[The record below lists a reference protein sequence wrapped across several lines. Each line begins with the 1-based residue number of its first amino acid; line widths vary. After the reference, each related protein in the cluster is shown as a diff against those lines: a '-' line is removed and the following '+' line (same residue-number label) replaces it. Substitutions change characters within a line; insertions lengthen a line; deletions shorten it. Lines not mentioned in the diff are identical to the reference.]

1 MKNIVKIIKGLTKG
15 GIMDIVEKYN
25 VEQHRAV
32 GAAYNIGKSKNGSIV
47 FNTDGAKILGYVEI
61 PGRPQKTRFTVF
73 NNPDGINV
81 FVQKNNKITKTG
93 EIYNLTYKE
102 IMTAREKVMKI
113 VTNPKFKETETY
125 KKFLLLKAIGEGDNF
140 LKLIAV
146 LVELGWLSFRK
157 ITTPGY
163 QKFLEEAKE
172 VVPLILD
179 KEEEIKAEVAVT
191 EEAAEIKVEAKEK
204 AKEAEEEVEEILSAA
219 AKLGNAMSAA
229 HYIRRKLLL
238 EGHYHAQMKIALDLY
253 YKFIKASASV
263 KVSTTT
269 KTPAANKVLQSTTTT
284 NTASNSQTSTTKT
297 VSSTS
302 QTSVRIIAPNSE
314 EYTKLVALHSQ
325 YVKIDKNRM
334 IAVDG
339 KHIYY
344 LNKINNIAC
353 SLSDN
358 IPILPDKYEVYSKL
372 QRKAM
377 LAYGYPEEVCQD
389 GNNEWFKFRSLPKYD
404 KIRDKIEEVYNT
416 LLEKHTSAIIK
427 EIRNKGRDIFRKNKN
442 RLVFV
447 ADISK
452 PEVLDQIPI
461 YKWKVVND

>member
-1 MKNIVKIIKGLTKG
+1 MKTVVKIIKGLTKG

-81 FVQKNNKITKTG
+81 FVQKDNKITKTG
-93 EIYNLTYKE
+93 EIYNLSYKE
-102 IMTAREKVMKI
+102 IITARAKVMKI
-113 VTNPKFKETETY
+113 VTNPRFKETETY
-125 KKFLLLKAIGEGDNF
+125 KKFLLLKSIGEGDNF
-140 LKLIAV
+140 LKLTAV
-146 LVELGWLSFRK
+146 LVELGWLSPRK
-157 ITTPGY
+157 ATSGY
-163 QKFLEEAKE
+163 KKFLEEAKE

-179 KEEEIKAEVAVT
+179 KEEEDIKAEVAVT
-191 EEAAEIKVEAKEK
+191 EEAVEAKEETV
-204 AKEAEEEVEEILSAA
+204 EAEEEIEEILSAA

-263 KVSTTT
+263 KVSTAT

-284 NTASNSQTSTTKT
+284 KTASNSQTSTAKT
-297 VSSTS
+297 QAIRTIATDS
-302 QTSVRIIAPNSE
+302 Q
-314 EYTKLVALHSQ
+314 EYTKVVDLHSK

-334 IAVDG
+334 IILEG
-339 KHIYY
+339 KHLYY
-344 LNKINNIAC
+344 LNKINNVAL

-372 QRKAM
+372 QRQAM
-377 LAYGYPEEVCQD
+377 LANGYPEEVCHD
-389 GNNEWFKFRSLPKYD
+389 GKKEWFKFRSLPIYN
-404 KIRDKIEEVYNT
+404 KIGNKIEKFYNG
-416 LLEKHTSAIIK
+416 LLERHTSAIIK
-427 EIRNKGRDIFRKNKN
+427 TIKNKGREIFRGNKA
-442 RLVFV
+442 RIVFV

-452 PEVLDQIPI
+452 PEILDQIPI

>member
-81 FVQKNNKITKTG
+81 FVQKDNKITKTG

-204 AKEAEEEVEEILSAA
+204 AKEAEEELEEILSAA

-229 HYIRRKLLL
+229 HYIRKKLLL

-263 KVSTTT
+263 KVSTATKTQTT
-269 KTPAANKVLQSTTTT
+269 KKVQSS
-284 NTASNSQTSTTKT
+284 TATENSIVKTSTTKT

-302 QTSVRIIAPNSE
+302 QTSVRTIAPNSE
-314 EYTKLVALHSQ
+314 EYVKLVDFHSQ

-334 IAVDG
+334 IILDG
-339 KHIYY
+339 KHLYY
-344 LNKINNIAC
+344 LNKMNNIAC

-358 IPILPDKYEVYSKL
+358 IPILPDKYDVHSKL

-452 PEVLDQIPI
+452 PEILKQIPI

>member
-1 MKNIVKIIKGLTKG
+1 MENVVKIIKGLSKG
-15 GIMDIVEKYN
+15 GLMDIVEKYD
-25 VEQHRAV
+25 VKQHRAV

-61 PGRPQKTRFTVF
+61 PGRPQKTRFIVF
-73 NNPDGINV
+73 SNSDGVNV
-81 FVQKNNKITKTG
+81 FVKKSNKITKTG
-93 EIYNLTYKE
+93 ETYDLTYKE

-157 ITTPGY
+157 ITIPGY
-163 QKFLEEAKE
+163 EKYLEEAKE

-191 EEAAEIKVEAKEK
+191 EEATKESSADKEIQ
-204 AKEAEEEVEEILSAA
+204 EILSAA

-229 HYIRRKLLL
+229 HYIRRKLML

-263 KVSTTT
+263 KVTTGTKTSTT
-269 KTPAANKVLQSTTTT
+269 KKVQSS
-284 NTASNSQTSTTKT
+284 TATENSIVKTSTTKT
-297 VSSTS
+297 ISSTS
-302 QTSVRIIAPNSE
+302 QTSVRTIAPNSE
-314 EYTKLVALHSQ
+314 EYAKLVDLHSQ

-334 IAVDG
+334 IILDG
-339 KHIYY
+339 KHLYY
-344 LNKINNIAC
+344 LSKIDNVAL

-358 IPILPDKYEVYSKL
+358 IPILPDKYDVHSKL

-377 LAYGYPEEVCQD
+377 LANGYPEEACHD
-389 GNNEWFKFRSLPKYD
+389 GKKEWFKFRSLPNFN
-404 KIRDKIEEVYNT
+404 KIRAKIEEVYNT

-427 EIRNKGRDIFRKNKN
+427 TIKNKGRNIFRGNKA
-442 RLVFV
+442 RLVFI

-452 PEVLDQIPI
+452 PEILEQIPI

>member
-1 MKNIVKIIKGLTKG
+1 METIVKIIKGLTKG

-81 FVQKNNKITKTG
+81 FVQKDNKITKTG

-263 KVSTTT
+263 KVSTATKTQTT
-269 KTPAANKVLQSTTTT
+269 KKVQSS
-284 NTASNSQTSTTKT
+284 TATENSIVKTSTTKT

-302 QTSVRIIAPNSE
+302 QTSVRTIAPNSE
-314 EYTKLVALHSQ
+314 EYVKLVDFHSQ

-334 IAVDG
+334 IILDG
-339 KHIYY
+339 KHLYY
-344 LNKINNIAC
+344 LNKMNNIAC

-358 IPILPDKYEVYSKL
+358 IPILPDKYDVHSKL

-404 KIRDKIEEVYNT
+404 KIRDKIEEAYNT

-452 PEVLDQIPI
+452 PEILKQIPI

>member
-1 MKNIVKIIKGLTKG
+1 MNNIVKIIKGLTKG
-15 GIMDIVEKYN
+15 GLLDIVEKYDI
-25 VEQHRAV
+25 EKKRSI
-32 GAAYNIGKSKNGSIV
+32 GAAYNIGKSRNGSVV
-47 FNTDGAKILGYVEI
+47 FNTDAEKILGYVEI
-61 PGRPQKTRFTVF
+61 PGRPQKARFIAFDNHNGV
-73 NNPDGINV
+73 NV
-81 FVQKNNKITKTG
+81 FIKKQNKITKTG
-93 EIYNLTYKE
+93 GVYDLTYKE

-125 KKFLLLKAIGEGDNF
+125 KKFLLLKGDNF
-140 LKLIAV
+140 LKLTAV
-146 LVELGWLSFRK
+146 LVELGWLSPRK
-157 ITTPGY
+157 ATSGY
-163 QKFLEEAKE
+163 QKFLEKAKE

-179 KEEEIKAEVAVT
+179 KEEEDIKAEVAVT
-191 EEAAEIKVEAKEK
+191 EEVVETKEETV
-204 AKEAEEEVEEILSAA
+204 EAEEEIEEILSAA

-263 KVSTTT
+263 KVSTT
-269 KTPAANKVLQSTTTT
+269 KTTTT
-284 NTASNSQTSTTKT
+284 KTTTAKKSIVKVATAKTVSNTQTSTVAKT
-297 VSSTS
+297 QAIRT
-302 QTSVRIIAPNSE
+302 IAPNSE
-314 EYTKLVALHSQ
+314 EYAKLIDLHSQ

-334 IAVDG
+334 IILEG
-339 KHIYY
+339 KHLYY
-344 LNKINNIAC
+344 LSKIDNVAL

-358 IPILPDKYEVYSKL
+358 IPILPGKDKVNLKC
-372 QRKAM
+372 QKQAM
-377 LAYGYPEEVCQD
+377 LANGYPEEVCYD
-389 GNNEWFKFRSLPKYD
+389 GNEEWFKFRSLPNFD

-452 PEVLDQIPI
+452 PEILEQIPI

>member
-1 MKNIVKIIKGLTKG
+1 MENVVKIIKGLSKG
-15 GIMDIVEKYN
+15 GILDIVEKYD
-25 VEQHRAV
+25 VKQHRAV

-61 PGRPQKTRFTVF
+61 PGRPQKTRFIVF
-73 NNPDGINV
+73 SNYNEVNV
-81 FVQKNNKITKTG
+81 FVKKSNKITKTG
-93 EIYNLTYKE
+93 ETYDLTYKE

-140 LKLIAV
+140 LKLTAV
-146 LVELGWLSFRK
+146 LVELGWLSVRK
-157 ITTPGY
+157 AAKGY
-163 QKFLEEAKE
+163 EKFLEEAKKI
-172 VVPLILD
+172 VPLILD
-179 KEEEIKAEVAVT
+179 KEEENIKAEVAVT
-191 EEAAEIKVEAKEK
+191 EEAAEIKVETKEEVV
-204 AKEAEEEVEEILSAA
+204 EAEEELEEILSAA

-253 YKFIKASASV
+253 YKFIKTSASV
-263 KVSTTT
+263 KVSTAT

-284 NTASNSQTSTTKT
+284 KTASNSQTSTTKT
-297 VSSTS
+297 ISSTS
-302 QTSVRIIAPNSE
+302 QTSVRTIAPNSE
-314 EYTKLVALHSQ
+314 EYAKLVDLHSQ

-334 IAVDG
+334 IILDG
-339 KHIYY
+339 KHLYY
-344 LNKINNIAC
+344 LSKIDNVAL

-358 IPILPDKYEVYSKL
+358 IPILPGKDKVNLKC
-372 QRKAM
+372 QKQAM
-377 LAYGYPEEVCQD
+377 LANGYPEEVCYD
-389 GNNEWFKFRSLPKYD
+389 GNDEWFKFRSLPNFD
-404 KIRDKIEEVYNT
+404 KIRDKIEEVYNG

-427 EIRNKGRDIFRKNKN
+427 TIKNKGRNIFRGNKA
-442 RLVFV
+442 RLVFI

-452 PEVLDQIPI
+452 PEILDQIPI

>member
-1 MKNIVKIIKGLTKG
+1 MKTVVKIIKGLTKG

-81 FVQKNNKITKTG
+81 FVQKDNKITKTG
-93 EIYNLTYKE
+93 EIYNLSYKE
-102 IMTAREKVMKI
+102 IITARAKVMKI

-125 KKFLLLKAIGEGDNF
+125 KKFLLLKSIGEGDNF
-140 LKLIAV
+140 LKLTAV
-146 LVELGWLSFRK
+146 LVKLGWLSPRK
-157 ITTPGY
+157 ATSGY
-163 QKFLEEAKE
+163 QKYLEEAKE

-179 KEEEIKAEVAVT
+179 KEEEDIKAEVAVT
-191 EEAAEIKVEAKEK
+191 EEVVETKEEIE
-204 AKEAEEEVEEILSAA
+204 EAEEEIEEILSTA

-284 NTASNSQTSTTKT
+284 NTVSNSQTSTTKT
-297 VSSTS
+297 QAIRT
-302 QTSVRIIAPNSE
+302 IAPDSE
-314 EYTKLVALHSQ
+314 EYAKLIDLHSQ

-334 IAVDG
+334 IILDG
-339 KHIYY
+339 KHLYY
-344 LNKINNIAC
+344 LSKIDNVAL

-358 IPILPDKYEVYSKL
+358 IPILPGKDKVNLKC
-372 QRKAM
+372 QKQAM
-377 LAYGYPEEVCQD
+377 LANGYPEEVCYD
-389 GNNEWFKFRSLPKYD
+389 GNEEWFKFRSLPNFD
-404 KIRDKIEEVYNT
+404 KIRDKIEEVYNI

-452 PEVLDQIPI
+452 PEVLEQIPI

>member
-1 MKNIVKIIKGLTKG
+1 MNKIVKIIKGLTKG

-47 FNTDGAKILGYVEI
+47 FNSDAEKILGYVEI
-61 PGRPQKTRFTVF
+61 PGRPQKARFIAFF
-73 NNPDGINV
+73 NPNGVNV
-81 FVQKNNKITKTG
+81 FVKKLNKITKTG
-93 EIYNLTYKE
+93 ETYELTYKE
-102 IMTAREKVMKI
+102 IITAREKVMKI

-125 KKFLLLKAIGEGDNF
+125 KKFLLLKSIGEEDNF

-146 LVELGWLSFRK
+146 LVELGWLSVRK
-157 ITTPGY
+157 IATPGY
-163 QKFLEEAKE
+163 KKYLEEAKKI
-172 VVPLILD
+172 VPLILD
-179 KEEEIKAEVAVT
+179 KEEEDIKAEVAVT
-191 EEAAEIKVEAKEK
+191 EEAAEIKVETKEE
-204 AKEAEEEVEEILSAA
+204 AVEAEEELEEILSAA

-229 HYIRRKLLL
+229 HYIRKKLLL

-314 EYTKLVALHSQ
+314 EYAKLVDLHSQ

-334 IAVDG
+334 IILDG
-339 KHIYY
+339 KHLYY
-344 LNKINNIAC
+344 LNKMNNTAC

-358 IPILPDKYEVYSKL
+358 IPILPDKYNVHSKL

-416 LLEKHTSAIIK
+416 LLEKHTSAIINTIK
-427 EIRNKGRDIFRKNKN
+427 NKGRDIFR
-442 RLVFV
+442 
-447 ADISK
+447 
-452 PEVLDQIPI
+452 
-461 YKWKVVND
+461 

>member
-1 MKNIVKIIKGLTKG
+1 MKKVIEIIKGLTKG
-15 GIMDIVEKYN
+15 GILDIVEKYD
-25 VEQHRAV
+25 VKQHRAV

-81 FVQKNNKITKTG
+81 FVQKDNKITKTG
-93 EIYNLTYKE
+93 EIYNLTYQE
-102 IMTAREKVMKI
+102 IITAREKVMKI

-125 KKFLLLKAIGEGDNF
+125 KKFLLLKSIGEGDNF

-157 ITTPGY
+157 ITTSGY
-163 QKFLEEAKE
+163 QKYLEEAKE

-179 KEEEIKAEVAVT
+179 KEEEDIKAEVAVT
-191 EEAAEIKVEAKEK
+191 EEAAEIKVETKEETV
-204 AKEAEEEVEEILSAA
+204 EAEEELEEILSAA

-253 YKFIKASASV
+253 YKFIKESV
-263 KVSTTT
+263 KVTTGTKTSTT
-269 KTPAANKVLQSTTTT
+269 KKVQSSIATE
-284 NTASNSQTSTTKT
+284 NSIVKTSTTKT
-297 VSSTS
+297 ISSTS

-314 EYTKLVALHSQ
+314 EYAKLVDLHSQ

-334 IAVDG
+334 IILDG
-339 KHIYY
+339 KHLYY
-344 LNKINNIAC
+344 LNKMNNTAC

-358 IPILPDKYEVYSKL
+358 IPILPGKYDVHSKL

-377 LAYGYPEEVCQD
+377 LANGYPEEACHD
-389 GNNEWFKFRSLPKYD
+389 GKKEWFKFRSLPNFN
-404 KIRDKIEEVYNT
+404 KIRDKIEEVYNG

-427 EIRNKGRDIFRKNKN
+427 TIKNKGRNIFRGNKA
-442 RLVFV
+442 RLVFI

-452 PEVLDQIPI
+452 PEILKQIPI

>member
-1 MKNIVKIIKGLTKG
+1 MNKIVKIIKGLTKG
-15 GIMDIVEKYN
+15 GILDIVEKYD
-25 VEQHRAV
+25 VKQHRAV
-32 GAAYNIGKSKNGSIV
+32 GAAYNIGKSRNGSIV

-93 EIYNLTYKE
+93 EIYNLSYKE
-102 IMTAREKVMKI
+102 IITAREKVMKI

-140 LKLIAV
+140 LKLTAV

-157 ITTPGY
+157 IAVPGY

-179 KEEEIKAEVAVT
+179 KEEEDIKAEVAVT
-191 EEAAEIKVEAKEK
+191 EEVEAKEEAVE
-204 AKEAEEEVEEILSAA
+204 AKEEAVEAEEEIQEILSSA

-284 NTASNSQTSTTKT
+284 KTASNSQTSTTKT
-297 VSSTS
+297 
-302 QTSVRIIAPNSE
+302 QTIRTIAPDSE
-314 EYTKLVALHSQ
+314 EYAKLIDLHSKH
-325 YVKIDKNRM
+325 VKIDKNRM
-334 IAVDG
+334 IILEG
-339 KHIYY
+339 KHLYY
-344 LNKINNIAC
+344 LNKINRIAC

-372 QRKAM
+372 QRQAM
-377 LAYGYPEEVCQD
+377 LANGYPEEVCHD
-389 GNNEWFKFRSLPKYD
+389 GKEEWFKFMSLPNFN
-404 KIRDKIEEVYNT
+404 KIRNKMEEVYNT

-427 EIRNKGRDIFRKNKN
+427 TIKNKGREIFRGNKA
-442 RLVFV
+442 RIVFV

-452 PEVLDQIPI
+452 PEILKQIPI
-461 YKWKVVND
+461 HKWKVVND

>member
-1 MKNIVKIIKGLTKG
+1 MNKIVKIIKGLTKG

-73 NNPDGINV
+73 NNTDGINV
-81 FVQKNNKITKTG
+81 FVQKDNKITKTG
-93 EIYNLTYKE
+93 EIYNLSYKE
-102 IMTAREKVMKI
+102 IITAREKVMKI

-125 KKFLLLKAIGEGDNF
+125 KKFLLLKSIGEGDNF
-140 LKLIAV
+140 LKLTAV
-146 LVELGWLSFRK
+146 LLELGWLSVRK
-157 ITTPGY
+157 ITTSGY
-163 QKFLEEAKE
+163 QKYIEEAKE

-179 KEEEIKAEVAVT
+179 KEEEDIKAEVAVT
-191 EEAAEIKVEAKEK
+191 EEEIKVETKE
-204 AKEAEEEVEEILSAA
+204 EAVEADEELEEILSAA

-263 KVSTTT
+263 KVSTAT

-284 NTASNSQTSTTKT
+284 KTASNSQTSTTKT
-297 VSSTS
+297 QAIRTIATDS
-302 QTSVRIIAPNSE
+302 Q
-314 EYTKLVALHSQ
+314 EYTKVVDLHSK

-334 IAVDG
+334 IILEG
-339 KHIYY
+339 KHLYY
-344 LNKINNIAC
+344 LNKINRIAC

-372 QRKAM
+372 QRQAM
-377 LAYGYPEEVCQD
+377 LANGYPEEVCHD
-389 GNNEWFKFRSLPKYD
+389 GNKEWFKFRSLPIYN
-404 KIRDKIEEVYNT
+404 KIGNKIEKFYNG

-427 EIRNKGRDIFRKNKN
+427 TIKNKGREIFRGNKA
-442 RLVFV
+442 RIVFV
-447 ADISK
+447 SDISK
-452 PEVLDQIPI
+452 PEILKQIPI
-461 YKWKVVND
+461 HKWKVVND

>member
-1 MKNIVKIIKGLTKG
+1 MNKIIKIIKGLTKG

-81 FVQKNNKITKTG
+81 FVQKDNKITKTG

-204 AKEAEEEVEEILSAA
+204 AKEAEEELEEILSAA

-229 HYIRRKLLL
+229 HYIRKKLLL

-263 KVSTTT
+263 KVSTATKTQTT
-269 KTPAANKVLQSTTTT
+269 KKVQASTATE
-284 NTASNSQTSTTKT
+284 NSIVKTSTTKT

-302 QTSVRIIAPNSE
+302 QTSVRTIAPNSE
-314 EYTKLVALHSQ
+314 EYVKLVDFHSQ

-334 IAVDG
+334 IILDG
-339 KHIYY
+339 KHLYY
-344 LNKINNIAC
+344 LNKMNNIAC

-358 IPILPDKYEVYSKL
+358 IPILPDKYDVHSKL

-452 PEVLDQIPI
+452 PEILKQIPI

>member
-1 MKNIVKIIKGLTKG
+1 MKNIIKIIKGLTKG
-15 GIMDIVEKYN
+15 GILDIVEKYD
-25 VEQHRAV
+25 VKQHRAV

-93 EIYNLTYKE
+93 EIYNLSYKE
-102 IMTAREKVMKI
+102 IITAREKVMKI

-146 LVELGWLSFRK
+146 LVELGWLSVRK
-157 ITTPGY
+157 ITTSGY
-163 QKFLEEAKE
+163 QKYIEEAKE

-179 KEEEIKAEVAVT
+179 KEEEDIKAEVAVT
-191 EEAAEIKVEAKEK
+191 EEVEAKEE
-204 AKEAEEEVEEILSAA
+204 AVEAEEELEEILSAA

-284 NTASNSQTSTTKT
+284 KTASNSQTSTTKT
-297 VSSTS
+297 
-302 QTSVRIIAPNSE
+302 QTIRTIAPDSE
-314 EYTKLVALHSQ
+314 EYAKLIDLHSKH
-325 YVKIDKNRM
+325 VKIDKNRM
-334 IAVDG
+334 IILEG
-339 KHIYY
+339 KHLYY
-344 LNKINNIAC
+344 LNKINRIAC

-372 QRKAM
+372 QRQAM
-377 LAYGYPEEVCQD
+377 LANGYPEEVCHD
-389 GNNEWFKFRSLPKYD
+389 GKEEWFKFMSLPNFN
-404 KIRDKIEEVYNT
+404 KIRNKMEEVYNT

-427 EIRNKGRDIFRKNKN
+427 TIKNKGREIFRGNKA
-442 RLVFV
+442 RIVFV

-452 PEVLDQIPI
+452 PEILEQIPI
-461 YKWKVVND
+461 HKWKVVND

>member
-1 MKNIVKIIKGLTKG
+1 MNNIVKIIKGLSKG
-15 GIMDIVEKYN
+15 GILDIVEKYD
-25 VEQHRAV
+25 VKQHRAV

-61 PGRPQKTRFTVF
+61 PGRPQKTRFIVF
-73 NNPDGINV
+73 DNPNGVNV
-81 FVQKNNKITKTG
+81 FIKKKNKITKTG
-93 EIYNLTYKE
+93 DVYDLTYKE

-113 VTNPKFKETETY
+113 ITNPKFKETETY

-157 ITTPGY
+157 ITIPGY
-163 QKFLEEAKE
+163 EKYLGEAKE

-191 EEAAEIKVEAKEK
+191 EEATKESS
-204 AKEAEEEVEEILSAA
+204 ADKEMQEILSSA

-263 KVSTTT
+263 KVTTGTKTSTT
-269 KTPAANKVLQSTTTT
+269 KKVQSS
-284 NTASNSQTSTTKT
+284 TATENSIVKTSTTKT
-297 VSSTS
+297 ISSTS
-302 QTSVRIIAPNSE
+302 KTSVRTIAPNSE
-314 EYTKLVALHSQ
+314 EYAKLVDLHSQ

-334 IAVDG
+334 IILDG
-339 KHIYY
+339 KHLYY
-344 LNKINNIAC
+344 LSKIDNVAL

-358 IPILPDKYEVYSKL
+358 IPILPDKYDVHSKL

-377 LAYGYPEEVCQD
+377 LANGYPEEACHD
-389 GNNEWFKFRSLPKYD
+389 GKKEWFKFRSLPNFN
-404 KIRDKIEEVYNT
+404 KIRAKIEEVYNT

-427 EIRNKGRDIFRKNKN
+427 TIKNKGRNIFRGNKA
-442 RLVFV
+442 RLVFI

-452 PEVLDQIPI
+452 PEILEQIPI

>member
-1 MKNIVKIIKGLTKG
+1 METIVKIIKGLTKG

-81 FVQKNNKITKTG
+81 FVQKDNKITKTG
-93 EIYNLTYKE
+93 EIYELTYKE
-102 IMTAREKVMKI
+102 IITAREKVMKI

-191 EEAAEIKVEAKEK
+191 EEATKESSADKEIQ
-204 AKEAEEEVEEILSAA
+204 EILSSA

-263 KVSTTT
+263 KVSTAT

-302 QTSVRIIAPNSE
+302 QTSVRVIAPNSE
-314 EYTKLVALHSQ
+314 EYAKLVDLHSQ

-334 IAVDG
+334 IILDG
-339 KHIYY
+339 KHLYY
-344 LNKINNIAC
+344 LNKMNNTAC

-358 IPILPDKYEVYSKL
+358 IPILPDKYDVHSKL

-377 LAYGYPEEVCQD
+377 LAYGYPEEVCHD
-389 GNNEWFKFRSLPKYD
+389 GNKEWFKFRSLPIYN
-404 KIRDKIEEVYNT
+404 KIGNKIEKFYNG
-416 LLEKHTSAIIK
+416 LLERHTSAIIK
-427 EIRNKGRDIFRKNKN
+427 TIKNKGREIFRGNKA
-442 RLVFV
+442 RIVFV

-452 PEVLDQIPI
+452 PEILNQIPI

>member
-1 MKNIVKIIKGLTKG
+1 METIVKIIKGLTKG

-81 FVQKNNKITKTG
+81 FVQKDNKITKTG
-93 EIYNLTYKE
+93 EIYNLSYKE
-102 IMTAREKVMKI
+102 IITAREKVMKI

-204 AKEAEEEVEEILSAA
+204 AKEAEEELEEILSAA
-219 AKLGNAMSAA
+219 AKFDNAMSAA
-229 HYIRRKLLL
+229 HYIRKKLLL

-263 KVSTTT
+263 KVSTATKTQTT
-269 KTPAANKVLQSTTTT
+269 KKVQSS
-284 NTASNSQTSTTKT
+284 TATENSIVKTSTTKT

-302 QTSVRIIAPNSE
+302 QTSVRTIAPNSE
-314 EYTKLVALHSQ
+314 EYVKLVDFHSQ

-334 IAVDG
+334 IILDG
-339 KHIYY
+339 KHLYY
-344 LNKINNIAC
+344 LNKMNNIAC

-358 IPILPDKYEVYSKL
+358 IPILPDKYDVHSKL

-452 PEVLDQIPI
+452 PEILKQIPI

>member
-1 MKNIVKIIKGLTKG
+1 MNKIIKIIKGLTKG

-81 FVQKNNKITKTG
+81 FVQKDNKITKTG
-93 EIYNLTYKE
+93 EIYNLSYKE
-102 IMTAREKVMKI
+102 IITAREKVMKI

-125 KKFLLLKAIGEGDNF
+125 KKFLLLKSIGQGDNF
-140 LKLIAV
+140 LKLTAV

-157 ITTPGY
+157 VTVPGY
-163 QKFLEEAKE
+163 QKYLEEAKKI
-172 VVPLILD
+172 VPLILD
-179 KEEEIKAEVAVT
+179 KEEEDIKAEVAVT
-191 EEAAEIKVEAKEK
+191 EEAAEIKVETKE
-204 AKEAEEEVEEILSAA
+204 EAVEVDEEINEILSSA
-219 AKLGNAMSAA
+219 AKFDNAMSAA
-229 HYIRRKLLL
+229 HYIRKKLLL

-263 KVSTTT
+263 KVSTAI

-284 NTASNSQTSTTKT
+284 KTASNSQTSTAKT
-297 VSSTS
+297 QAIRTIATDS
-302 QTSVRIIAPNSE
+302 Q
-314 EYTKLVALHSQ
+314 EYTKVVDLHSK

-334 IAVDG
+334 IILEG
-339 KHIYY
+339 KHLYY
-344 LNKINNIAC
+344 LNKINNVAL

-372 QRKAM
+372 QRQAM
-377 LAYGYPEEVCQD
+377 LANGYPEKVCHD
-389 GNNEWFKFRSLPKYD
+389 GKKEWFKFRSLPIYN
-404 KIRDKIEEVYNT
+404 KIGNKIEKFYNG
-416 LLEKHTSAIIK
+416 LLERHTSAIIK
-427 EIRNKGRDIFRKNKN
+427 TIKNKGRDIFRKNKN

-452 PEVLDQIPI
+452 PEVLEQIPI

>member
-1 MKNIVKIIKGLTKG
+1 MNKIVKIIKGLTKG
-15 GIMDIVEKYN
+15 GILDIVEKYD
-25 VEQHRAV
+25 VKQHRAV
-32 GAAYNIGKSKNGSIV
+32 GAAYNIGKSKNGSVV
-47 FNTDGAKILGYVEI
+47 FNTDGQKILGYVEI
-61 PGRPQKTRFTVF
+61 PGRPQKARFIAF
-73 NNPDGINV
+73 DNPNGVNV
-81 FVQKNNKITKTG
+81 FIKKENKRTKENTVY
-93 EIYNLTYKE
+93 ELTYKE
-102 IMTAREKVMKI
+102 IIIAREKVMKI

-140 LKLIAV
+140 LKLTAV

-157 ITTPGY
+157 IAVPGY
-163 QKFLEEAKE
+163 QKYLEEAKE

-179 KEEEIKAEVAVT
+179 KEEEDIKAEVAVT
-191 EEAAEIKVEAKEK
+191 EEAEAKEE
-204 AKEAEEEVEEILSAA
+204 AVEAEEEIQEILSSA

-284 NTASNSQTSTTKT
+284 KTASNSQTSTTKT
-297 VSSTS
+297 
-302 QTSVRIIAPNSE
+302 QTIRTIATDSE
-314 EYTKLVALHSQ
+314 EYAKLIDLHSKH
-325 YVKIDKNRM
+325 VKIDKNRM
-334 IAVDG
+334 IILEG
-339 KHIYY
+339 KHLYY
-344 LNKINNIAC
+344 LNKINNVAL

-372 QRKAM
+372 QRQAM
-377 LAYGYPEEVCQD
+377 LANGYPEEVCHD
-389 GNNEWFKFRSLPKYD
+389 GKEEWFKFMSLPNFN
-404 KIRDKIEEVYNT
+404 KIRNKMEEVYNT

-427 EIRNKGRDIFRKNKN
+427 TIKNKGREIFRGNKA
-442 RLVFV
+442 RIVFV

-452 PEVLDQIPI
+452 PEILEQIPI

>member
-1 MKNIVKIIKGLTKG
+1 
-15 GIMDIVEKYN
+15 MDIVEKYN

-47 FNTDGAKILGYVEI
+47 FNSDAEKILGYVEI
-61 PGRPQKTRFTVF
+61 PGRPQKARFIAFF
-73 NNPDGINV
+73 NPNGVNV
-81 FVQKNNKITKTG
+81 FVKKLNKITKTG
-93 EIYNLTYKE
+93 ETYELTYKE
-102 IMTAREKVMKI
+102 IITAREKVMKI

-125 KKFLLLKAIGEGDNF
+125 KKFLLLKSIGEEDNF

-191 EEAAEIKVEAKEK
+191 EEATKESSADKEIQ
-204 AKEAEEEVEEILSAA
+204 EILSSA
-219 AKLGNAMSAA
+219 AKRGNAMSAA

-263 KVSTTT
+263 KVSTAT
-269 KTPAANKVLQSTTTT
+269 KTPATNKVLQSTTTT
-284 NTASNSQTSTTKT
+284 KTASNSQTSTTKT
-297 VSSTS
+297 QAIRT
-302 QTSVRIIAPNSE
+302 IAPNSE
-314 EYTKLVALHSQ
+314 EYAKLITLHSKH
-325 YVKIDKNRM
+325 VKIDKNRM
-334 IAVDG
+334 IILEG
-339 KHIYY
+339 KHLYY
-344 LNKINNIAC
+344 LNKINNVAL

-372 QRKAM
+372 QRQAM
-377 LAYGYPEEVCQD
+377 LANGYPEEVCHD
-389 GNNEWFKFRSLPKYD
+389 GKKEWFKFRSLPIYNR
-404 KIRDKIEEVYNT
+404 IGNKIEKFYNG
-416 LLEKHTSAIIK
+416 LLERHTSAIIK
-427 EIRNKGRDIFRKNKN
+427 TIKNKGRDIFRGNKA
-442 RLVFV
+442 RIVFI

-452 PEVLDQIPI
+452 PEILKQIPI
-461 YKWKVVND
+461 HKWKVVND

>member
-1 MKNIVKIIKGLTKG
+1 METIVKIIKGLTKG

-81 FVQKNNKITKTG
+81 FVQKDNKITKTG

-140 LKLIAV
+140 IKLIAV

-284 NTASNSQTSTTKT
+284 KTASNSQTSTTKT
-297 VSSTS
+297 QAIRT
-302 QTSVRIIAPNSE
+302 IAPDSE
-314 EYTKLVALHSQ
+314 EYAKLVDLHSQ

-334 IAVDG
+334 IILDG
-339 KHIYY
+339 KHLYY
-344 LNKINNIAC
+344 LSKIDNVAL

-358 IPILPDKYEVYSKL
+358 IPILPDKYDVHSKL

-377 LAYGYPEEVCQD
+377 LANGYPEEACHD
-389 GNNEWFKFRSLPKYD
+389 GKKEWFKFRSLPKYD

-452 PEVLDQIPI
+452 PKVLDQIPI

>member
-1 MKNIVKIIKGLTKG
+1 METIVKIIKGLTKG

-81 FVQKNNKITKTG
+81 FVKKNNKITKTG
-93 EIYNLTYKE
+93 SVYNLSYNE

-140 LKLIAV
+140 IKLTAV
-146 LVELGWLSFRK
+146 LVELGWLSVRK
-157 ITTPGY
+157 ITTSGY
-163 QKFLEEAKE
+163 KKYIEEAKE

-179 KEEEIKAEVAVT
+179 KEEEDIKAEVAVA
-191 EEAAEIKVEAKEK
+191 EEVVETKEETV
-204 AKEAEEEVEEILSAA
+204 EAEEEIEEILFAA

-263 KVSTTT
+263 KVSTAT
-269 KTPAANKVLQSTTTT
+269 KTPAVNKALQSTTTT
-284 NTASNSQTSTTKT
+284 KTASNSQTSTTKT
-297 VSSTS
+297 QAIRTIATDS
-302 QTSVRIIAPNSE
+302 Q
-314 EYTKLVALHSQ
+314 EYTKVVDLHSQ

-334 IAVDG
+334 IAVEG
-339 KHIYY
+339 KHLYY
-344 LNKINNIAC
+344 LNKINNVAL

-372 QRKAM
+372 QRQAM
-377 LAYGYPEEVCQD
+377 LAYGYPEEVCHD
-389 GNNEWFKFRSLPKYD
+389 GNKEWFKFRSLPIYN
-404 KIRDKIEEVYNT
+404 KIGNKIEKFYNG
-416 LLEKHTSAIIK
+416 LLERHTSAIIK
-427 EIRNKGRDIFRKNKN
+427 TIKNKGREIFRGNKA
-442 RLVFV
+442 RIVFV

-452 PEVLDQIPI
+452 PEILEQIPI

>member
-61 PGRPQKTRFTVF
+61 PGRPQKTRFIAF
-73 NNPDGINV
+73 DNPNGVNV
-81 FVQKNNKITKTG
+81 FIKKSNKITKTG
-93 EIYNLTYKE
+93 ETYELTYKE
-102 IMTAREKVMKI
+102 IITAREKVMKI

-125 KKFLLLKAIGEGDNF
+125 KKFLLLKSIGEEDNF

-179 KEEEIKAEVAVT
+179 KEEEDIKAEVAVA
-191 EEAAEIKVEAKEK
+191 EEVVETKEETV
-204 AKEAEEEVEEILSAA
+204 EAEEEIEEILFAA

-284 NTASNSQTSTTKT
+284 KTASNSQTSTTKT
-297 VSSTS
+297 
-302 QTSVRIIAPNSE
+302 QTIRTIAPDSE
-314 EYTKLVALHSQ
+314 EYAKLIDLHSKH
-325 YVKIDKNRM
+325 VKIDKNRM
-334 IAVDG
+334 IILEG
-339 KHIYY
+339 KHLYY
-344 LNKINNIAC
+344 LNKINRIAC

-372 QRKAM
+372 QRQAM
-377 LAYGYPEEVCQD
+377 LANGYPEEVCHD
-389 GNNEWFKFRSLPKYD
+389 GKKEWFKFRSLPIYN
-404 KIRDKIEEVYNT
+404 KIGNKIEEFYNG
-416 LLEKHTSAIIK
+416 LLERHTSAIIK
-427 EIRNKGRDIFRKNKN
+427 TIKNKGREIFRGNKA
-442 RLVFV
+442 RIVFI

-452 PEVLDQIPI
+452 PEILKQIPI

>member
-1 MKNIVKIIKGLTKG
+1 METIVKIIKGLTKG

-93 EIYNLTYKE
+93 EIYNLSYKE
-102 IMTAREKVMKI
+102 IITAREKVMKI

-204 AKEAEEEVEEILSAA
+204 AKEAEEELEEILSAA

-229 HYIRRKLLL
+229 HYIRKKLLL

-263 KVSTTT
+263 KVSTATKTQTT
-269 KTPAANKVLQSTTTT
+269 KKVQSS
-284 NTASNSQTSTTKT
+284 TATENSIVKTSTTKT

-302 QTSVRIIAPNSE
+302 QTSVRTIAPNSE
-314 EYTKLVALHSQ
+314 EYVKLVDFHSQ

-334 IAVDG
+334 IILDG
-339 KHIYY
+339 KHLYY
-344 LNKINNIAC
+344 LNKMNNIAC

-358 IPILPDKYEVYSKL
+358 IPILPDKYDVHSKL

-427 EIRNKGRDIFRKNKN
+427 EIRNKGRDIFKKNKN

>member
-1 MKNIVKIIKGLTKG
+1 MKTVVKIIKGLTKG

-81 FVQKNNKITKTG
+81 FVQKDNKITKTG
-93 EIYNLTYKE
+93 EIYNLSYKE
-102 IMTAREKVMKI
+102 IITARAKVMKI

-140 LKLIAV
+140 LKLTAV
-146 LVELGWLSFRK
+146 LVKLGWLSPRK
-157 ITTPGY
+157 ATSGY
-163 QKFLEEAKE
+163 QKYLEEAKE

-179 KEEEIKAEVAVT
+179 KEEEDIKAEVAVT
-191 EEAAEIKVEAKEK
+191 EEVVETKEEIE
-204 AKEAEEEVEEILSAA
+204 EAEEEIEEILSIA

-229 HYIRRKLLL
+229 HYIRRKLML

-263 KVSTTT
+263 KVSTAT

-284 NTASNSQTSTTKT
+284 KTASNSQTSTAKT
-297 VSSTS
+297 QAIRTIATDS
-302 QTSVRIIAPNSE
+302 Q
-314 EYTKLVALHSQ
+314 EYTKVVDLHSK

-334 IAVDG
+334 IILEG
-339 KHIYY
+339 KHLYY
-344 LNKINNIAC
+344 LNKINNVAL

-372 QRKAM
+372 QRQAM
-377 LAYGYPEEVCQD
+377 LANGYPEEVCHD
-389 GNNEWFKFRSLPKYD
+389 GKKEWFKFRSLPIYN
-404 KIRDKIEEVYNT
+404 KIGNKIEKFYNG
-416 LLEKHTSAIIK
+416 LLERHTSAIIK
-427 EIRNKGRDIFRKNKN
+427 TIKNKGREIFRGNKA
-442 RLVFV
+442 RIVFV

-452 PEVLDQIPI
+452 PEILKQIPI

>member
-1 MKNIVKIIKGLTKG
+1 MENVVKIIKGLSKG
-15 GIMDIVEKYN
+15 GLMDIVEKYD
-25 VEQHRAV
+25 VKQHRAV

-61 PGRPQKTRFTVF
+61 PGRPQKTRFIVF
-73 NNPDGINV
+73 SNSDGVNV
-81 FVQKNNKITKTG
+81 FVKKSNKITKTG
-93 EIYNLTYKE
+93 ETYDLTYKE

-157 ITTPGY
+157 ITIPGY
-163 QKFLEEAKE
+163 EKYLEEAKE

-191 EEAAEIKVEAKEK
+191 EEATKESSADKEIQ
-204 AKEAEEEVEEILSAA
+204 EILSAA

-229 HYIRRKLLL
+229 HYIRRKLML

-263 KVSTTT
+263 KVTTGTKTSTT
-269 KTPAANKVLQSTTTT
+269 KKVQSS
-284 NTASNSQTSTTKT
+284 TATENSIVKTSTTKT
-297 VSSTS
+297 ISSTS
-302 QTSVRIIAPNSE
+302 QTSVRTIAPNSE
-314 EYTKLVALHSQ
+314 EYAKLVDLHSQ

-334 IAVDG
+334 IILEG
-339 KHIYY
+339 KHLYY
-344 LNKINNIAC
+344 LNKMNNTAC

-358 IPILPDKYEVYSKL
+358 IPILPGKDKVNLKC
-372 QRKAM
+372 QRQAM
-377 LAYGYPEEVCQD
+377 LANGYPEEACHD
-389 GNNEWFKFRSLPKYD
+389 GKKEWFKFRSLPNFN
-404 KIRDKIEEVYNT
+404 KIRDKIEEVYNG

-427 EIRNKGRDIFRKNKN
+427 TIKNKGRNIFRGNKA
-442 RLVFV
+442 RLVFI

-452 PEVLDQIPI
+452 PEILEQIPI

>member
-1 MKNIVKIIKGLTKG
+1 METIVKIIKGLTKG

-81 FVQKNNKITKTG
+81 FVQKDNKITKTG

-172 VVPLILD
+172 VVHLILD

-204 AKEAEEEVEEILSAA
+204 AKEAEEELEEILSAA

-263 KVSTTT
+263 KVSTAT

-314 EYTKLVALHSQ
+314 EYAKLVDLHSQ

-334 IAVDG
+334 IILDG
-339 KHIYY
+339 KHLYY
-344 LNKINNIAC
+344 LNKMNNTAC

-358 IPILPDKYEVYSKL
+358 IPILPDKYDVHSKL

-416 LLEKHTSAIIK
+416 LLENHTSAIINTIK
-427 EIRNKGRDIFRKNKN
+427 NKGRDIFRGNKA
-442 RLVFV
+442 RIVFV

-452 PEVLDQIPI
+452 PEILKQIPI
-461 YKWKVVND
+461 CKWKVVND

>member
-1 MKNIVKIIKGLTKG
+1 METIVKIIKGLTKG

-32 GAAYNIGKSKNGSIV
+32 GASYNIGKSKNGSIV

-81 FVQKNNKITKTG
+81 FVQKDNKITKTG

-204 AKEAEEEVEEILSAA
+204 AKEAEEELEEILSAA

-229 HYIRRKLLL
+229 HYIRKKLLL

-263 KVSTTT
+263 KVSTATKTQTT
-269 KTPAANKVLQSTTTT
+269 KKVQSS
-284 NTASNSQTSTTKT
+284 TATENSIVKTSTTKT

-302 QTSVRIIAPNSE
+302 QTSVRTIAPNSE
-314 EYTKLVALHSQ
+314 EYVKLVDFHSQ

-334 IAVDG
+334 IILDG
-339 KHIYY
+339 KHLYY
-344 LNKINNIAC
+344 LNKMNNIAC

-358 IPILPDKYEVYSKL
+358 IPILPDKYDVHSKL

-452 PEVLDQIPI
+452 PEILKQIPI

>member
-15 GIMDIVEKYN
+15 GILDIVEKYD
-25 VEQHRAV
+25 VKQHRAV
-32 GAAYNIGKSKNGSIV
+32 GAAYNIGKSRNGSIV
-47 FNTDGAKILGYVEI
+47 FNTDAEKILGYVEI
-61 PGRPQKTRFTVF
+61 PGRPQKARFIVF
-73 NNPDGINV
+73 FNPNGVNV
-81 FVQKNNKITKTG
+81 FVKKLNKITKTG
-93 EIYNLTYKE
+93 ATYDLTYQE
-102 IMTAREKVMKI
+102 IITAREKVMKI

-125 KKFLLLKAIGEGDNF
+125 KKFLLLKSIGEGDNF

-163 QKFLEEAKE
+163 QKYLEEAKE
-172 VVPLILD
+172 IVPLILD
-179 KEEEIKAEVAVT
+179 KEEEDIKAEVAVT
-191 EEAAEIKVEAKEK
+191 EEAAEIKVETKEE
-204 AKEAEEEVEEILSAA
+204 AVEAEEELEKILSAA

-263 KVSTTT
+263 KVSTVT

-284 NTASNSQTSTTKT
+284 KTASNSQTSTTKT
-297 VSSTS
+297 
-302 QTSVRIIAPNSE
+302 QTIRTIAPDSE
-314 EYTKLVALHSQ
+314 EYAKLIDLHSKH
-325 YVKIDKNRM
+325 VKIDKNRM
-334 IAVDG
+334 IILEG
-339 KHIYY
+339 KHLYY
-344 LNKINNIAC
+344 LNKINRIAC

-372 QRKAM
+372 QRQAM
-377 LAYGYPEEVCQD
+377 LANGYPEEVCHD
-389 GNNEWFKFRSLPKYD
+389 GKEEWFKFMSLPNFN
-404 KIRDKIEEVYNT
+404 KIRNKMEEVYNT

-427 EIRNKGRDIFRKNKN
+427 TIKNKGREIFRGNKA
-442 RLVFV
+442 RIVFV

-452 PEVLDQIPI
+452 PEILKQIPI
-461 YKWKVVND
+461 HKWKVVND

>member
-1 MKNIVKIIKGLTKG
+1 MNNIVKIIKGLTKG

-81 FVQKNNKITKTG
+81 FVQKDNKITKTG
-93 EIYNLTYKE
+93 EIYNLSYKE
-102 IMTAREKVMKI
+102 IITARAKVMKI

-125 KKFLLLKAIGEGDNF
+125 KKFLLLKSIGEGDNF
-140 LKLIAV
+140 LKLTAV
-146 LVELGWLSFRK
+146 LVKLGWLSPRK
-157 ITTPGY
+157 ATSGY
-163 QKFLEEAKE
+163 QKYLEEAKE

-179 KEEEIKAEVAVT
+179 KEEEDIKAEVAVT
-191 EEAAEIKVEAKEK
+191 EEVVETKEEIE
-204 AKEAEEEVEEILSAA
+204 EAEEEIEEILSTA

-229 HYIRRKLLL
+229 HYIRRKLML

-263 KVSTTT
+263 KVSTT
-269 KTPAANKVLQSTTTT
+269 KTTTAKKSIVKVAT
-284 NTASNSQTSTTKT
+284 AKTVSNTQTSTVAKTKAIRT
-297 VSSTS
+297 
-302 QTSVRIIAPNSE
+302 IAPDSE
-314 EYTKLVALHSQ
+314 EYAKLIDLHSQ
-325 YVKIDKNRM
+325 HVKIDKNRM
-334 IAVDG
+334 IILEG
-339 KHIYY
+339 KHLYY
-344 LNKINNIAC
+344 LSKIDNVAC

-358 IPILPDKYEVYSKL
+358 IPILPDKSEVYSKL
-372 QRKAM
+372 QRQAM
-377 LAYGYPEEVCQD
+377 LANGYPEAVCYD
-389 GNNEWFKFRSLPKYD
+389 GNDEWFKFRSLPNFD

>member
-1 MKNIVKIIKGLTKG
+1 METIVKIIKGLTKG

-81 FVQKNNKITKTG
+81 FVQKDNKITKTG

-204 AKEAEEEVEEILSAA
+204 AKEAEEELEEILSAA

-229 HYIRRKLLL
+229 HYIRKKLLL

-263 KVSTTT
+263 KVSTATKTQTT
-269 KTPAANKVLQSTTTT
+269 KKVQSS
-284 NTASNSQTSTTKT
+284 TATENSIVKTSTTKT

-302 QTSVRIIAPNSE
+302 QTSVRTIAPNSE
-314 EYTKLVALHSQ
+314 EYVKLVDFHSQ

-334 IAVDG
+334 IILDG
-339 KHIYY
+339 KHLYY
-344 LNKINNIAC
+344 LNKMNNIAC

-358 IPILPDKYEVYSKL
+358 IPILPDKYDVHSKL

-452 PEVLDQIPI
+452 PEILKQIPI

>member
-1 MKNIVKIIKGLTKG
+1 METILKIIKGLTKG
-15 GIMDIVEKYN
+15 GILDIVEKYD
-25 VEQHRAV
+25 VKQHRAV
-32 GAAYNIGKSKNGSIV
+32 GAAYNIGKSRNGSIV
-47 FNTDGAKILGYVEI
+47 FNTDAEKILGYVEI
-61 PGRPQKTRFTVF
+61 PGRPQKARFIAFF
-73 NNPDGINV
+73 NPNGVNV
-81 FVQKNNKITKTG
+81 FVKKLNKITKTG
-93 EIYNLTYKE
+93 ATYDLTYQE
-102 IMTAREKVMKI
+102 IITAREKVMKI

-140 LKLIAV
+140 LKLTAV

-157 ITTPGY
+157 IAVPGY
-163 QKFLEEAKE
+163 QKYLEEAKE
-172 VVPLILD
+172 IVPLILD
-179 KEEEIKAEVAVT
+179 KEEEDIKAEVAVT
-191 EEAAEIKVEAKEK
+191 EEVEIKVETKEK
-204 AKEAEEEVEEILSAA
+204 AKEAEEELEEILSAA
-219 AKLGNAMSAA
+219 AKRGNAMSAA

-263 KVSTTT
+263 KVSTAT

-284 NTASNSQTSTTKT
+284 KTASNSQTSTTKT
-297 VSSTS
+297 QAIRT
-302 QTSVRIIAPNSE
+302 IAPNSE
-314 EYTKLVALHSQ
+314 EYVKLVDFHSQ

-334 IAVDG
+334 IILEG
-339 KHIYY
+339 KHLYY
-344 LNKINNIAC
+344 LNKINNVAL

-358 IPILPDKYEVYSKL
+358 IPILPDKYDVHSKL

-427 EIRNKGRDIFRKNKN
+427 TIKNKGRDIFRKNKT
-442 RLVFV
+442 RLVFI

-452 PEVLDQIPI
+452 PEILEQIPI

>member
-1 MKNIVKIIKGLTKG
+1 METIVKIIKGLTKG

-81 FVQKNNKITKTG
+81 FVQKDNKITKTG

-125 KKFLLLKAIGEGDNF
+125 KKFLLLKAIGEEDNF
-140 LKLIAV
+140 LKLTAV
-146 LVELGWLSFRK
+146 LVELGWLSVRK
-157 ITTPGY
+157 ITTSGY
-163 QKFLEEAKE
+163 KKYIEEAKE

-179 KEEEIKAEVAVT
+179 KEEEDIKAEVAVT
-191 EEAAEIKVEAKEK
+191 EEVVETKEETV
-204 AKEAEEEVEEILSAA
+204 EAEEEIEEILFAA

-284 NTASNSQTSTTKT
+284 KTASNSQTSTTKT
-297 VSSTS
+297 QAIRT
-302 QTSVRIIAPNSE
+302 IAPDSE
-314 EYTKLVALHSQ
+314 EYAKLVDLHSQ

-334 IAVDG
+334 IILDG
-339 KHIYY
+339 KHLYY
-344 LNKINNIAC
+344 LNKMNNIAC

-358 IPILPDKYEVYSKL
+358 IPILPDKYDVHSKL

-377 LAYGYPEEVCQD
+377 LAYGYPEEVCHD

-404 KIRDKIEEVYNT
+404 KIRNKIEEVYNT

-427 EIRNKGRDIFRKNKN
+427 TIKNKGRDIFRKNKN

>member
-1 MKNIVKIIKGLTKG
+1 METIVKIIKGLTKG

-81 FVQKNNKITKTG
+81 FVKKNNKITKTG
-93 EIYNLTYKE
+93 SVYNLSYNE

-140 LKLIAV
+140 IKLTAV
-146 LVELGWLSFRK
+146 LVELGWLSVRK
-157 ITTPGY
+157 ITTSGY
-163 QKFLEEAKE
+163 KKYIEEAKE

-179 KEEEIKAEVAVT
+179 KEEEDIKAEVAVA
-191 EEAAEIKVEAKEK
+191 EEVVETKEETV
-204 AKEAEEEVEEILSAA
+204 EAEEEIEEILFAA

-263 KVSTTT
+263 KVSTAT
-269 KTPAANKVLQSTTTT
+269 KTPAVNKALQSTTTT
-284 NTASNSQTSTTKT
+284 KTASNSQTSTTKT
-297 VSSTS
+297 QAIRTIATDS
-302 QTSVRIIAPNSE
+302 Q
-314 EYTKLVALHSQ
+314 EYTKVVDLHSQ

-334 IAVDG
+334 IAVEG
-339 KHIYY
+339 KHLYY
-344 LNKINNIAC
+344 LNKINNVAL

-358 IPILPDKYEVYSKL
+358 IPILPDKYDVHSKL

-377 LAYGYPEEVCQD
+377 LAYGYPEEVCHD
-389 GNNEWFKFRSLPKYD
+389 GNKEWFKFRSLPIYN
-404 KIRDKIEEVYNT
+404 KIGNKIEKFYNG
-416 LLEKHTSAIIK
+416 LLERHTSAIIK
-427 EIRNKGRDIFRKNKN
+427 TIKNKGREIFRGNKA
-442 RLVFV
+442 RIVFV

>member
-1 MKNIVKIIKGLTKG
+1 MKTVVKIIKGLTKG

-81 FVQKNNKITKTG
+81 FVQKDNKITKTG
-93 EIYNLTYKE
+93 ETYELTYKE
-102 IMTAREKVMKI
+102 IITAREKVMKI

-125 KKFLLLKAIGEGDNF
+125 KKFLLLKSIGEGDNF
-140 LKLIAV
+140 LKLTAV

-157 ITTPGY
+157 ITTSGY
-163 QKFLEEAKE
+163 QKYLEEAKE

-179 KEEEIKAEVAVT
+179 KEEEDIKAEVAVT
-191 EEAAEIKVEAKEK
+191 EEVVETKEEIE
-204 AKEAEEEVEEILSAA
+204 EAEEEIEEILSAA

-238 EGHYHAQMKIALDLY
+238 EGHYQAQMKIALDLY

-284 NTASNSQTSTTKT
+284 KTA
-297 VSSTS
+297 STS
-302 QTSVRIIAPNSE
+302 QTSVRTIAPNSE
-314 EYTKLVALHSQ
+314 EYAKLITLHSKH
-325 YVKIDKNRM
+325 VKIDKNRM
-334 IAVDG
+334 IILDG
-339 KHIYY
+339 KHLYY
-344 LNKINNIAC
+344 LNKMNNTAC

-372 QRKAM
+372 QRQAM
-377 LAYGYPEEVCQD
+377 LANGYLEEVCHD
-389 GNNEWFKFRSLPKYD
+389 GKEEWFKFRSLPIYN
-404 KIRDKIEEVYNT
+404 KIGNKIEKFYNG
-416 LLEKHTSAIIK
+416 LLERHTSAIIK
-427 EIRNKGRDIFRKNKN
+427 TIKNKGREIFRGNKA
-442 RLVFV
+442 RIVFV

-452 PEVLDQIPI
+452 PEILEQIPI

>member
-1 MKNIVKIIKGLTKG
+1 METILKIIKGLTKG
-15 GIMDIVEKYN
+15 GILDIVEKYD
-25 VEQHRAV
+25 VKQHRAV
-32 GAAYNIGKSKNGSIV
+32 GAAYNIGKSRNGSIV
-47 FNTDGAKILGYVEI
+47 FNTDAEKILGYVEI
-61 PGRPQKTRFTVF
+61 PGRPQKARFIAF
-73 NNPDGINV
+73 LNPNGVNV
-81 FVQKNNKITKTG
+81 FVKKLNKITKTG
-93 EIYNLTYKE
+93 ATYDLTYQE
-102 IMTAREKVMKI
+102 IITAREKVMKI

-125 KKFLLLKAIGEGDNF
+125 KKFLLLKSIGEGDNF
-140 LKLIAV
+140 LKLTAV

-157 ITTPGY
+157 IAVPGY

-191 EEAAEIKVEAKEK
+191 EEATKESSADKEIQ
-204 AKEAEEEVEEILSAA
+204 EILSSA
-219 AKLGNAMSAA
+219 AKHGNAMSAA

-263 KVSTTT
+263 KVSTAT
-269 KTPAANKVLQSTTTT
+269 KTPAVNKALQSTTTT
-284 NTASNSQTSTTKT
+284 KTASNSQTSTTKT
-297 VSSTS
+297 QAIRTIATDS
-302 QTSVRIIAPNSE
+302 Q
-314 EYTKLVALHSQ
+314 EYTKVVDLHSQ

-344 LNKINNIAC
+344 LNKINNVAL

-377 LAYGYPEEVCQD
+377 LAYGYPEEVCHD
-389 GNNEWFKFRSLPKYD
+389 GNKEWFKFRSLPIYN
-404 KIRDKIEEVYNT
+404 KIGNKIEKFYNG
-416 LLEKHTSAIIK
+416 LLERHTSAIIK
-427 EIRNKGRDIFRKNKN
+427 TIKNKGREIFRGNKA
-442 RLVFV
+442 RIVFV

-452 PEVLDQIPI
+452 PEILNQIPI